1 MKEVAQSLALWIILA
16 SLVVFVSR
24 TEAQSSY
31 SQQASACSEA
41 RNLADLS
48 TYLCR

>member
-31 SQQASACSEA
+31 PQQASTCIQGL
-41 RNLADLS
+41 NLTDIS
-48 TYLCR
+48 TYACR

>member
-24 TEAQSSY
+24 TEAHSSY
-31 SQQASACSEA
+31 AQQASKCAEGL
-41 RNLADLS
+41 NITDLS
-48 TYLCR
+48 TYMCP